1 MPSSMDIYDT
11 VKQKAPSQAD
21 IQTQLIME
29 EEGDHSVHGQTSWI
43 CVGSRFRK
51 CTSEWWFSSHTG
63 GATSDRKQADGFLLH
78 HGLMDNMSIPSLADY
93 AEYDHIDD
101 IDYFRVT
108 AIIAHTS
115 NPSGSDGPH
124 SEDIPTLLP
133 STIGWQWCAS
143 HGVKS
148 LALKEAKLFYA
159 QATDSIHAIRLALG
173 FKSALFQTLVRD
185 ARTQQTKTRA
195 WKAIQNVDT
204 TVHQHAQNYRMVR
217 DAYENIKNLSQ
228 TSPEL
233 TALAPTNLQV
243 NTAILGAAQKG
254 QQNKQ
259 LSWIWSFG
267 ISGKK
272 GWNMD
277 G

>member
-29 EEGDHSVHGQTSWI
+29 EEGDHSICGQTSWI

-115 NPSGSDGPH
+115 NPSGMMGLILRISPH
-124 SEDIPTLLP
+124 SSLLQLD
-133 STIGWQWCAS
+133 GN
-143 HGVKS
+143 
-148 LALKEAKLFYA
+148 AKLFYA

-233 TALAPTNLQV
+233 TALAPTDLQV

-272 GWNMD
+272 DGTWMD
-277 G
+277 ECT